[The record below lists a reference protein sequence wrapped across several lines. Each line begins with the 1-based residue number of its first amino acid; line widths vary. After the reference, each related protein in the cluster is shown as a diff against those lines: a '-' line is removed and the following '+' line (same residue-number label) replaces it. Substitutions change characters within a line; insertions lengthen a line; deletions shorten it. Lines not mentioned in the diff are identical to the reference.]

1 MNNKLGWLA
10 TAFVLSACGTGAG
23 LDLPRLQSGEARIY
37 HYNCADAE
45 GMDVEY
51 AHMASIYSATIQI
64 LDGKKVLN
72 RETDGAFRLDD
83 WTWQSGADGRFEL
96 KEGDKVLRSV
106 CIAMNQAAPDDKR
119 SARKNLFGG
128 DEDAGRKTQSR

>member
-51 AHMASIYSATIQI
+51 AHMAGIYSATIKI

-72 RETDGAFRLDD
+72 READGAFRLDD
-83 WTWQSGADGRFEL
+83 W
-96 KEGDKVLRSV
+96 
-106 CIAMNQAAPDDKR
+106 IAMNQAAPDDKR